1 MTTITR
7 GRRDARLAAML
18 LASAALPGL
27 APKATAQAQS
37 IGTGSAPQ
45 QSAPASQAPDVTAAP
60 AVATPLADQLG
71 ESDRLEDVTVVA
83 RKRAESAQAVPIPIT
98 VIGPVELARQNLVNF
113 TDFQTKLPAFSVYLT
128 NPKQLNLG
136 VRGIGNNG
144 FNTDGIDGSVGV
156 FVDGVYAGR
165 QGMASSDFNDV
176 AQVELLRGPQGTL
189 FGKNTTAGA
198 VIISTQ
204 KPSFTPEVFAEGTA
218 GSEAYR
224 QLKLNVS
231 GPVLGDTV
239 ALRVSGYY
247 SAKNGNYPNLQN
259 GLEQNAREA
268 KGLRVQ
274 ALIQPAS
281 NLSIRL
287 IAAHG
292 DQDFPTL
299 TPVTLSVYT
308 PTALQARMAAAG
320 YTLLVSDAEHRQ
332 LNINGRQ
339 NATTHFS
346 SGSGQI
352 DWGLGGLG
360 ELTSITAYQKWD
372 CLTFNDNDYTQLDAI
387 HDYGSCNTEHQFS
400 QELRLATPKGQA
412 IEAVLGGFL
421 SRQTLDVDSRV
432 QFGPQYYIWAAN
444 PSATAFPTIGG
455 RTWAQG
461 AYANAVNGFGIAS
474 HATFKTDTD
483 AVFANVI
490 WHPDAAQR
498 FALDGGLRQTWEF
511 KTQRYAGSV
520 ASNPG
525 NLSTAQVNALSPSG
539 ANAQLGSAYDHITDR
554 SLSGEATASFRPT
567 KAFMAY
573 VKYARGYKS
582 KGFNLL
588 PYNAT
593 NPDAGIAGAIALGAR
608 QDIDGETADN
618 IEGGF
623 KSEWFDRRLIFNVTA
638 FSTLVRNYQA
648 NEAIGVGNTATKFL
662 ANVGALR
669 SKGVEVEG
677 ESTPLPGLHL
687 KGFVAFDHAY
697 YARFHN
703 SVCPGEFT
711 ALSCDLTGRTVAWAP
726 RWTMDGTADYTRD
739 VAPDVAAYVIGD
751 VNWRSSQNTTITLDP
766 LARIHAYA
774 LASVRA
780 GVLLDHRRLDLQLWV
795 TNLFDKAYYVNLLGY
810 TKSTGIVQGYPGN
823 PRAFGG
829 SALVHF

>member
-1 MTTITR
+1 MTDVSR
-7 GRRDARLAAML
+7 ARRRATLPATLLIGSCLATLGLPVGAM
-18 LASAALPGL
+18 AQTTPISGAAVQV
-27 APKATAQAQS
+27 ADTTTS
-37 IGTGSAPQ
+37 
-45 QSAPASQAPDVTAAP
+45 PASEQAET
-60 AVATPLADQLG
+60 
-71 ESDRLEDVTVVA
+71 DRLEDVTVVA

-98 VIGPVELARQNLVNF
+98 VITPIELSRQNLVNF
-113 TDFQTKLPAFSVYLT
+113 TDFQNKLPAFSVYLT

-156 FVDGVYAGR
+156 FVDGVYTGR

-198 VIISTQ
+198 IIISTQ
-204 KPSFTPEVFAEGTA
+204 RPSFTPELHVEGTA
-218 GSEAYR
+218 GNEAFR
-224 QLKLNVS
+224 QAKLNIS
-231 GPVLGDTV
+231 GPVIGDTV
-239 ALRVSGYY
+239 ALRLSAYY
-247 SAKNGNYPNLQN
+247 SEKNGNYQNIAN

-268 KGLRVQ
+268 KGVRLQ

-287 IAAHG
+287 IASHG
-292 DQDFPTL
+292 DQDFPTIS
-299 TPVTLSVYT
+299 PVTLSVYL
-308 PTALQARMAAAG
+308 PTALQARMTAAG
-320 YTLLVSDAEHRQ
+320 YPLLVSDVRNRQ
-332 LNINGRQ
+332 VNINGRQ

-346 SGSGQI
+346 SGSGQL
-352 DWGLGGLG
+352 DWGLGSLG

-387 HDYGSCNTEHQFS
+387 RDYGSCNTEHQFS
-400 QELRLATPKGQA
+400 QEVRLATPKDKPVS
-412 IEAVLGGFL
+412 AVIGGFL
-421 SRQTLDVDSRV
+421 SRQTLDVDSRI
-432 QFGPQYYIWAAN
+432 QFGSQYNIWAAN
-444 PSATAFPTIGG
+444 PSATAFPTTGG

-461 AYANAVNGFGIAS
+461 AYVNAVNGFGIAS

-483 AVFANVI
+483 AVFANVS
-490 WHPDAAQR
+490 WKPDAAER
-498 FALDGGLRQTWEF
+498 VSIDGGLRQTWEF
-511 KTQRYAGSV
+511 KTQRYAGGV

-525 NLSTAQVNALSPSG
+525 NLNTAQVNALSAAG
-539 ANAQLGSAYDHITDR
+539 ANAQLGNVYDHITDS
-554 SLSGEATASFRPT
+554 SLSGEASASFRPT

-588 PYNAT
+588 PYNSS
-593 NPDAGIAGAIALGAR
+593 NPDPGIAQAIALGAA
-608 QDIDGETADN
+608 QDINGETAHN
-618 IEGGF
+618 IEAGF

-669 SKGVEVEG
+669 SQGVEVEG
-677 ESTPLPGLHL
+677 EATPLPGLHL

-711 ALSCDLTGRTVAWAP
+711 ALSCDLTERTVAWAP
-726 RWTMDGTADYTRD
+726 RWTMDGSADYTTAIAND
-739 VAPDVAAYVIGD
+739 VAGYVIGD
-751 VNWRSSQNTTITLDP
+751 LNWRSSQNTTITLDP
-766 LARIHAYA
+766 LAKINAYA
-774 LASVRA
+774 LASVRV
-780 GVLLDHRRLDLQLWV
+780 GVLLDRRRLDLQLWV
-795 TNLFDKAYYVNLLGY
+795 TNLFDKAYFINLLGY

-829 SALVHF
+829 RAALHF

>member
-1 MTTITR
+1 MRITIV
-7 GRRDARLAAML
+7 ARHRAVHFLSAL
-18 LASAALPGL
+18 LASAALPLTAGAQTQPDGVQQAATQVTDTT
-27 APKATAQAQS
+27 APPAQA
-37 IGTGSAPQ
+37 G
-45 QSAPASQAPDVTAAP
+45 
-60 AVATPLADQLG
+60 PLATEPDTA
-71 ESDRLEDVTVVA
+71 DRLEDVTVVA

-98 VIGPVELARQNLVNF
+98 VISLQELVRQNLVNF

-156 FVDGVYAGR
+156 FVDGVYEGR
-165 QGMASSDFNDV
+165 QGIVSSDFNDV

-204 KPSFTPEVFAEGTA
+204 KPSFTPEIFAEGTA
-218 GSEAYR
+218 GNEAYR
-224 QLKLNVS
+224 QLKVNVS

-259 GLEQNAREA
+259 ALEQNAREA
-268 KGLRVQ
+268 KGLRIQ
-274 ALIQPAS
+274 ALVQPAS

-299 TPVTLSVYT
+299 TPVTLSVYL
-308 PTALQARMAAAG
+308 PTALQARMTAAG
-320 YTLLVSDAEHRQ
+320 YPLLVSNVRDRQ

-352 DWGLGGLG
+352 DWGLGSLG

-372 CLTFNDNDYTQLDAI
+372 CFTQNDNDYTQLYAI
-387 HDYGSCNTEHQFS
+387 RDYGSCNTEHQFS
-400 QELRLATPKGQA
+400 QEVRLATPHGRP
-412 IEAVLGGFL
+412 IEAVIGGFL
-421 SRQTLDVDSRV
+421 SRQTLDVDSRI
-432 QFGPQYYIWAAN
+432 QFGSQYNIWAAN
-444 PSATAFPTIGG
+444 PSATAFPTLAG

-461 AYANAVNGFGIAS
+461 AYVNAVNGFGIAS

-483 AVFANVI
+483 AVFANVT

-511 KTQRYAGSV
+511 KTDRYAGNV

-525 NLSTAQVNALSPSG
+525 NLSTAQINALSPSG
-539 ANAQLGSAYDHITDR
+539 ANAQLGNAFDHVTDS
-554 SLSGEATASFRPT
+554 SLSGEATASYKPMTGFLVY
-567 KAFMAY
+567 A
-573 VKYARGYKS
+573 KYARGYKS

-588 PYNAT
+588 PYNAS
-593 NPDAGIAGAIALGAR
+593 NPDTGIPQAITLGAR

-618 IEGGF
+618 VEAGF
-623 KSEWFDRRLIFNVTA
+623 KTEFFDRRLIFNVTA

-648 NEAIGVGNTATKFL
+648 NEAIGVGNTATRFL

-677 ESTPLPGLHL
+677 EAQPLPGLHL

-726 RWTMDGTADYTRD
+726 RWTMDGTADYTREI
-739 VAPDVAAYVIGD
+739 APDVAAYVIGD

-766 LARIHAYA
+766 LARITAYA
-774 LASVRA
+774 LASARV
-780 GVLLDHRRLDLQLWV
+780 GVLLDHKRLDLQLWV
-795 TNLFDKAYYVNLLGY
+795 TNLFDKAYYINLLGY
-810 TKSTGIVQGYPGN
+810 TRSTGIVQGYPGN

>member
-1 MTTITR
+1 MTMTTR
-7 GRRDARLAAML
+7 GCAGIPRLAVML
-18 LASAALPGL
+18 LASVALPGI
-27 APKATAQAQS
+27 AAQAQVA
-37 IGTGSAPQ
+37 TPEQRQATAPPATDTT
-45 QSAPASQAPDVTAAP
+45 SAPATAM
-60 AVATPLADQLG
+60 PLADQPG
-71 ESDRLEDVTVVA
+71 GDDRLEDVTVVA
-83 RKRAESAQAVPIPIT
+83 RKRAERAQAVPIPIT
-98 VIGPVELARQNLVNF
+98 VIGPQELVRQNLVNF

-156 FVDGVYAGR
+156 FVDGVYSGR
-165 QGMASSDFNDV
+165 QGMVSSDFNDV

-204 KPSFTPEVFAEGTA
+204 KPSFTPEVHAEGTG
-218 GSEAYR
+218 GSEAFR
-224 QLKLNVS
+224 QLKVNVS
-231 GPVLGDTV
+231 GPVLGDVV
-239 ALRVSGYY
+239 ALRISGYY

-259 GLEQNAREA
+259 ALDQNAREA
-268 KGLRVQ
+268 KGLRLQ

-287 IAAHG
+287 IAQHG

-299 TPVTLSVYT
+299 TPVTLSVYA
-308 PTALQARMAAAG
+308 PAALQARMAAAG
-320 YTLLVSDAEHRQ
+320 YPLLVSDLGRRQ

-346 SGSGQI
+346 SGSGQV
-352 DWGLGGLG
+352 DWSVVPLG

-387 HDYGSCNTEHQFS
+387 QDYGSCNTEHQFS
-400 QELRLATPKGQA
+400 QEVRLATPRDRPVS
-412 IEAVLGGFL
+412 AVIGGFL
-421 SRQTLDVDSRV
+421 SRQTLDVDSRIR
-432 QFGPQYYIWAAN
+432 FGTQYNIWAAN
-444 PSATAFPTIGG
+444 PSATAFPTTGG

-461 AYANAVNGFGIAS
+461 AYAAAVNGFGIAS
-474 HATFKTDTD
+474 HAIFKTDTD
-483 AVFANVI
+483 ALFANVT
-490 WHPDAAQR
+490 WHPDAAR
-498 FALDGGLRQTWEF
+498 RIAIDGGLRQTWEF
-511 KTQRYAGSV
+511 RTMRYAGGV
-520 ASNPG
+520 GSNPG

-539 ANAQLGSAYDHITDR
+539 ANAQLGFAYDHVTDS
-554 SLSGEATASFRPT
+554 SLSGEASVSVKPT
-567 KAFMAY
+567 DALLVYA
-573 VKYARGYKS
+573 KYARGYKS

-593 NPDAGIAGAIALGAR
+593 NPDAGIGQAIALGAR

-623 KSEWFDRRLIFNVTA
+623 KSEWFGRRLIVNVTA

-648 NEAIGVGNTATKFL
+648 NEAIGVGNTATRFL

-669 SKGVEVEG
+669 SQGVEVEG

-739 VAPDVAAYVIGD
+739 IAPDVAGYVIGD

-766 LARIHAYA
+766 LARVTAYA
-774 LASVRA
+774 LASLRV

-795 TNLFDKAYYVNLLGY
+795 TNLFDKAYAINLLGY
-810 TKSTGIVQGYPGN
+810 TRSTGIVQGYPGN

-829 SALVHF
+829 TARVHF

>member
-1 MTTITR
+1 MTITR
-7 GRRDARLAAML
+7 ERRRMRLAAIM
-18 LASAALPGL
+18 LASAALPAIVARAEGQAL
-27 APKATAQAQS
+27 PAGTTPALLQAAPSAQA
-37 IGTGSAPQ
+37 TDTTAP
-45 QSAPASQAPDVTAAP
+45 P
-60 AVATPLADQLG
+60 AVAAPQADQPG
-71 ESDRLEDVTVVA
+71 DSDRLQDVTVVA
-83 RKRAESAQAVPIPIT
+83 RKRAENVQAVPIPIT
-98 VIGPVELARQNLVNF
+98 VIGPVEIARQNLVNF
-113 TDFQTKLPAFSVYLT
+113 TDFQNKLPAFSVFLT
-128 NPKQLNLG
+128 NPKQQNLG

-144 FNTDGIDGSVGV
+144 FNTDGIDGSVGI
-156 FVDGVYAGR
+156 FVDGVYEGR
-165 QGMASSDFNDV
+165 QGMVSSDFNDV

-204 KPSFTPEVFAEGTA
+204 KPSFTPEIFAEGTA

-259 GLEQNAREA
+259 GVEQNAREG

-274 ALIQPAS
+274 ALVQPAS

-292 DQDFPTL
+292 DQDFATL
-299 TPVTLSVYT
+299 TPVTLSIYT

-320 YTLLVSDAEHRQ
+320 YTLLTSDAEHRQ

-339 NATTHFS
+339 SATTHFS
-346 SGSGQI
+346 SGSGQV
-352 DWGLGGLG
+352 DWGVGSLG

-387 HDYGSCNTEHQFS
+387 RDYGSCNTEHQFS
-400 QELRLATPKGQA
+400 QELRFATPRGRP
-412 IEAVLGGFL
+412 IEAVFGGFL
-421 SRQTLDVDSRV
+421 SRQTLDVDSRI
-432 QFGPQYYIWAAN
+432 QFGSQYNIWAAN
-444 PSATAFPTIGG
+444 PSATAFPTLGG

-461 AYANAVNGFGIAS
+461 AYVNAVNGFGIAS

-490 WHPDAAQR
+490 WHPDAEQR

-511 KTQRYAGSV
+511 KTQRYAGTV

-525 NLSTAQVNALSPSG
+525 NLNLAQINALSAAG
-539 ANAQLGSAYDHITDR
+539 ANAQLGSAYDHITDS
-554 SLSGEATASFRPT
+554 SLSGEATASVRPT
-567 KAFMAY
+567 KTFMAY

-588 PYNAT
+588 AYNAT
-593 NPDAGIAGAIALGAR
+593 NPDPGIAQATALGAR

-618 IEGGF
+618 IEAGF

-662 ANVGALR
+662 ANVGSLR
-669 SKGVEVEG
+669 SEGAELEG
-677 ESTPLPGLHL
+677 EAWLPYGVHL
-687 KGFVAFDHAY
+687 KGFVGYDRAY
-697 YARFHN
+697 YASFHN
-703 SVCPGEFT
+703 SVCPAEFT
-711 ALSCDLTGRTVAWAP
+711 DRK
-726 RWTMDGTADYTRD
+726 
-739 VAPDVAAYVIGD
+739 
-751 VNWRSSQNTTITLDP
+751 
-766 LARIHAYA
+766 
-774 LASVRA
+774 SV
-780 GVLLDHRRLDLQLWV
+780 V
-795 TNLFDKAYYVNLLGY
+795 
-810 TKSTGIVQGYPGN
+810 
-823 PRAFGG
+823 
-829 SALVHF
+829 